1 MSDSNFI
8 LFGSFF
14 ASGIQD
20 VAAVAAVLGTDICD
34 TNAGLVLTRGYLFPA
49 ACGMS
54 MFGVLGLAKNI
65 LKSFLP
71 LRIAKNLGIKIEK
84 FDTYKI
90 DKVIHNIASNLSPH
104 TKTRLNAQNVRIR
117 IRVPGY
123 SGSIWIG
130 AFASCFILS
139 CVNFI
144 PYVPHYRTFYSSFE
158 DSSDSSD
165 PYLYFPL
172 LLTCSSF
179 VASFIC
185 WFEATIMLSGSP
197 SLYTL
202 AALDMDL
209 FEPFYFGSLF
219 AQRIGYG
226 LGLLAA
232 VGIIIGY
239 IGSYLVVQKM
249 TPMDTYYWLG
259 LELVLCLLR
268 LMIWSWSAE
277 KDNMNVINLRYKID
291 RSDEGLIRRI
301 ERLSHTRIDAED
313 AIRKLKN
320 GGYFIRS
327 EIVDSYYQAKY
338 HLHDM
343 SIPEFNEVSVL
354 AFLRSLEK
362 TKRATYYIM
371 WNDKLHRIE
380 KVLVVFE
387 NIALVMENV
396 VTETGNL
403 LEPIK
408 WRIVRYAQIAFKN
421 SYYHEE
427 SDLETMP
434 KEQVDANSLAELKSK
449 MDVIDPW
456 IKLVTLRKQV
466 DLELEKD
473 EQSFQTIELKFF

>member
-1 MSDSNFI
+1 MTDSKFI
-8 LFGSFF
+8 SFGSVF

-34 TNAGLVLTRGYLFPA
+34 INAGLALTRGYLFPA

-54 MFGVLGLAKNI
+54 MFGVLGLAKNM

-90 DKVIHNIASNLSPH
+90 DKAIYNIASNLSPH
-104 TKTRLNAQNVRIR
+104 TKTCLNAQNVRLC
-117 IRVPGY
+117 IRVPDY
-123 SGSIWIG
+123 SRSIWIG

-144 PYVPHYRTFYSSFE
+144 PYVPHYRTFYSNFE

-185 WFEATIMLSGSP
+185 WFDAVIMLSGSP

-202 AALDMDL
+202 ASLHMDL

-219 AQRIGYG
+219 VRRIGCS

-232 VGIIIGY
+232 LGIIIGY

-259 LELVLCLLR
+259 LELALCLLR
-268 LMIWSWSAE
+268 LVIWSWSAE
-277 KDNMNVINLRYKID
+277 KDNMNVVNLRYKID
-291 RSDEGLIRRI
+291 RSDEGVIRQI

-313 AIRKLKN
+313 AISKLKS
-320 GGYFIRS
+320 GKYFIRS
-327 EIVDSYYQAKY
+327 EIVDAYYQAKY

-343 SIPEFNEVSVL
+343 SIPGFNDANTP

-396 VTETGNL
+396 VMETGNL

-408 WRIVRYAQIAFKN
+408 WRIVRYAQVAFKN